1 MEQHAIMARLAAPFP
16 PDVVSWR
23 PGGTTKDGKKA
34 QALAYI
40 DARDV
45 QGRLDD
51 VFGLMWETEH
61 YNAGDDHICCRITV
75 TLPNGQKIS
84 RTNGCW
90 VGNVEVTPHNG
101 KVESKEEDRAD
112 REAKWALSD
121 AFKRA
126 ASLFGIG
133 KYLYDMPSPYFPL
146 NDFKRF
152 DDDTLEKLKRIAAR
166 PFEEWQRDRKERAR
180 AAAEQRPRGGATG
193 DDRPAPREQTPAPAA
208 AAPDEPPKD
217 ELPIDAFV
225 RRFKS
230 VSKDD
235 FSGLVATTKEVF
247 AKGSDEHKRLAA
259 AIIEAA
265 KRLGIEPKRPPQQPA
280 QRTE

>member
-1 MEQHAIMARLAAPFP
+1 MARLAAPFP

-23 PGGTTKDGKKA
+23 PGGTTKDGAKA

-45 QGRLDD
+45 QGRLDE

-61 YNAGDDHICCRITV
+61 YDAGDDHICCRITV
-75 TLPNGQKIS
+75 TLPDGQKIS

-90 VGNVEVTPHNG
+90 VGNVEVTPSRDG

-126 ASLFGIG
+126 ATLFGIG

-146 NDFKRF
+146 NNFKRF
-152 DDDTLEKLKRIAAR
+152 DDDTLEKLRRIAAK
-166 PFEEWQRDRKERAR
+166 PFEEWQRARKERAQ
-180 AAAEQRPRGGATG
+180 AAAEQRARGQAPPNG
-193 DDRPAPREQTPAPAA
+193 DDRSGSRERPTEPAATTPASV
-208 AAPDEPPKD
+208 EPPKD
-217 ELPIDAFV
+217 ELPIDTFV

-259 AIIEAA
+259 AVIEAA